1 MMTFT
6 DSKVTIKAMIDQN
19 NKYKTK
25 DGRKN
30 YTNKL
35 MTPSEYETLEKMVKE
50 YYENRGHVNVAL
62 DRH

>member
-1 MMTFT
+1 
-6 DSKVTIKAMIDQN
+6 MIDQN
-19 NKYKTK
+19 GKYKTE

-50 YYENRGHVNVAL
+50 YYENRGQKNVAFNWS
-62 DRH
+62 